1 MTAGDKRPAFESP
14 AALAARATVDPRMRR
29 PAATTV
35 GAALVVLRVI
45 AGVIWLIALSVQW
58 NDLISDEFDAVIDA
72 DLTGDEL
79 TAAADL
85 GLAVVLVLGGVVL
98 LFDLVLAVFIYLG
111 RNWARIV
118 VMVVATLSISGSFV
132 TWWVGDQ
139 EITLQTTL
147 LTLSLDILI
156 MLALSSRAAR
166 DYARRPR
173 ARRGDARAAGAE
185 PPSIE

>member
-1 MTAGDKRPAFESP
+1 MTVGEKRPAFESP
-14 AALAARATVDPRMRR
+14 AALATRTTVDPTMRR
-29 PAATTV
+29 PVATTV

-58 NDLISDEFDAVIDA
+58 NGLISDEFDAVFDV

-79 TAAADL
+79 SAAADL
-85 GLAVVLVLGGVVL
+85 GLAVVLVLGAIVL

-111 RNWARIV
+111 HNWARIV
-118 VMVVATLSISGSFV
+118 VMVLATLSISGSFA

-156 MLALSSRAAR
+156 MLALSSRSAR
-166 DYARRPR
+166 AYARRPR
-173 ARRGDARAAGAE
+173 ATRGPGAAG
-185 PPSIE
+185 

>member
-1 MTAGDKRPAFESP
+1 MTDVGKRPAFESP
-14 AALAARATVDPRMRR
+14 AALAQPAVGDAGMRR
-29 PAATTV
+29 PASTTV

-45 AGVIWLIALSVQW
+45 AGVIWLIALSLQW
-58 NDLISDEFDAVIDA
+58 RGLVSDEFDAVLDVQ
-72 DLTGDEL
+72 LTGDEL

-85 GLAVVLVLGGVVL
+85 GLAVVLVLGGIVL

-111 RNWARIV
+111 HNWARII

-173 ARRGDARAAGAE
+173 ARRGHGEKAGA
-185 PPSIE
+185 SS

>member
-1 MTAGDKRPAFESP
+1 MTDVEKRPAFESP
-14 AALAARATVDPRMRR
+14 AALAERTVVDPEMRR

-35 GAALVVLRVI
+35 GAALVVLRVV
-45 AGVIWLIALSVQW
+45 AGVIWLVALSLQW
-58 NDLISDEFDAVIDA
+58 RDLVSDEFDAVLDVQV
-72 DLTGDEL
+72 TGDES

-85 GLAVVLVLGGVVL
+85 GLAVVLVLGGIVL
-98 LFDLVLAVFIYLG
+98 LFDLVLAVFIYRG
-111 RNWARIV
+111 HNWARIV

-139 EITLQTTL
+139 EVTLQTTF

-166 DYARRPR
+166 AYARRPR
-173 ARRGDARAAGAE
+173 VRRKGRG
-185 PPSIE
+185 PSR